1 MNTAEHSVAP
11 EEVMAFLDGELSAA
25 DARVMAQHLEQCAEC
40 ALVAEELRGTSLTL
54 SRWSVPAV
62 PHGVEDVVE
71 SKAAGARGWR
81 IFSGR
86 FRTWKIVG
94 LAGGAVIAAMLMVS
108 VLTRSRTNPPSYEEM
123 IGRRPAPTLPPESLA
138 SREYTATRDSF
149 QAMEQRKQPA
159 AMSESLVSNG
169 ALADRPAP
177 VAGVAGMSGAMGGV
191 MTEKD
196 ARNLPAPMIA
206 RSVSL
211 AVRVR
216 DVDAARAA
224 LDGIIARHRGYA
236 AHLNVNSPEDGA
248 RWFRASLRVPESE
261 LTSVLGDMRALG
273 RVENEAQS
281 GEEVSQQHADLVA
294 RLKTSRE
301 TEERFQD
308 ILKQRTG
315 NIRDVLEVEQN
326 IARVRGDIEAMEAE
340 QKALEHRVD
349 FATVE
354 VQLSEQY
361 KAQLAPPADSVSTR
375 VHNAFVAGYHNAA
388 ETLLGFVLFAE
399 EYGPVLVIWLAVLA
413 IPVLLVWR
421 RYRRIHSSM

>member
-25 DARVMAQHLEQCAEC
+25 DARAMAQHLAQCTEC
-40 ALVAEELRGTSLTL
+40 ALVVEELRGTSQTL
-54 SRWSVPAV
+54 SQWSVPTV
-62 PHGVEDVVE
+62 PHGVKEVVE
-71 SKAAGARGWR
+71 SKAAEARGWR
-81 IFSGR
+81 IFPGR
-86 FRTWKIVG
+86 FLTWKIVG
-94 LAGGAVIAAMLMVS
+94 FAGGAVIAAVLMVS
-108 VLTRSRTNPPSYEEM
+108 VLTRSRTSPPSYEQM
-123 IGRRPAPTLPPESLA
+123 IGRQPATAPPESFA
-138 SREYTATRDSF
+138 SREYTATQDSL
-149 QAMEQRKQPA
+149 QAMEERKQRT

-177 VAGVAGMSGAMGGV
+177 VAGVAGMSGVMGGV
-191 MTEKD
+191 LTEKD

-216 DVDAARAA
+216 DVDAARAS
-224 LDGIIARHRGYA
+224 LDGIVARHRGYA

-261 LTSVLGDMRALG
+261 LTATLGEMRALG

-361 KAQLAPPADSVSTR
+361 KAQLAPPADSVSAR
-375 VHNAFVAGYHNAA
+375 VHNAFVAGYHNAT

-399 EYGPVLVIWLAVLA
+399 EYGPMLVIWLAVLA
-413 IPVLLVWR
+413 IPVWLVWR

>member
-1 MNTAEHSVAP
+1 MAE
-11 EEVMAFLDGELSAA
+11 
-25 DARVMAQHLEQCAEC
+25 HLEQCAEC
-40 ALVAEELRGTSLTL
+40 ALVAEQLRGTSEMLEQ
-54 SRWSVPAV
+54 WSVPAV
-62 PHGVEDVVE
+62 PHGWRRLLRARLRRRGVGGFFP
-71 SKAAGARGWR
+71 AA
-81 IFSGR
+81 SV
-86 FRTWKIVG
+86 TWKIVG
-94 LAGGAVIAAMLMVS
+94 FAGGAVIAAMLMVS
-108 VLTRSRTNPPSYEEM
+108 VLTRSRTSPPSYEQM
-123 IGRRPAPTLPPESLA
+123 IGRQPATAPPESLA
-138 SREYTATRDSF
+138 SREYTATQDKL
-149 QAMEQRKQPA
+149 QAMEERKQRT

-177 VAGVAGMSGAMGGV
+177 VAGVAGMSGVVGGV
-191 MTEKD
+191 MTQND

-211 AVRVR
+211 AVRVK

-224 LDGIIARHRGYA
+224 LDGIVARHRGYA

-399 EYGPVLVIWLAVLA
+399 EYGPALVIWLAVLA